1 MDIVEPSTDWI
12 EFDAET
18 DEVPF
23 LHMHDLIEVKYKN
36 GYQSPP
42 VPAWSVDFDGSRY
55 PVTAYRVVK
64 KADANEIERLREVLG
79 MWLRYS
85 KSDYDDHAQMI
96 IDWSEAEAATK
107 AALKEKE

>member
-1 MDIVEPSTDWI
+1 MDIVEELRIMAP
-12 EFDAET
+12 
-18 DEVPF
+18 
-23 LHMHDLIEVKYKN
+23 Y
-36 GYQSPP
+36 
-42 VPAWSVDFDGSRY
+42 Y
-55 PVTAYRVVK
+55 PTQGIA
-64 KADANEIERLREVLG
+64 ADEIERLREVLG

>member
-1 MDIVEPSTDWI
+1 MDIVERLREHNEPP
-12 EFDAET
+12 FDYIAHE
-18 DEVPF
+18 
-23 LHMHDLIEVKYKN
+23 
-36 GYQSPP
+36 
-42 VPAWSVDFDGSRY
+42 A
-55 PVTAYRVVK
+55 
-64 KADANEIERLREVLG
+64 ADEIERLREVLG

>member
-1 MDIVEPSTDWI
+1 MDIVERLREHNEPP
-12 EFDAET
+12 FDYIAHE
-18 DEVPF
+18 
-23 LHMHDLIEVKYKN
+23 
-36 GYQSPP
+36 
-42 VPAWSVDFDGSRY
+42 A
-55 PVTAYRVVK
+55 
-64 KADANEIERLREVLG
+64 ANEIERLREVLG

>member
-1 MDIVEPSTDWI
+1 MMIVIDDAAGMTKYMWEYLDTVVIGGEMDIVDDLRKDPYEEERQYKREARLELGGILDK
-12 EFDAET
+12 AA
-18 DEVPF
+18 DEIV
-23 LHMHDLIEVKYKN
+23 
-36 GYQSPP
+36 
-42 VPAWSVDFDGSRY
+42 W
-55 PVTAYRVVK
+55 
-64 KADANEIERLREVLG
+64 LREVLG

>member
-1 MDIVEPSTDWI
+1 MDIVERLREHNEPP
-12 EFDAET
+12 FDYIAHEAAE
-18 DEVPF
+18 
-23 LHMHDLIEVKYKN
+23 
-36 GYQSPP
+36 
-42 VPAWSVDFDGSRY
+42 
-55 PVTAYRVVK
+55 
-64 KADANEIERLREVLG
+64 EIERLREVLG

>member
-1 MDIVEPSTDWI
+1 MDIVERLRAREHFDTWNN
-12 EFDAET
+12 EFVSKEA
-18 DEVPF
+18 
-23 LHMHDLIEVKYKN
+23 
-36 GYQSPP
+36 
-42 VPAWSVDFDGSRY
+42 
-55 PVTAYRVVK
+55 
-64 KADANEIERLREVLG
+64 ADEIERLRDVLG